1 MSQQSGTI
9 GMSPKRFS
17 DDKDLFIAKMK
28 KDGVIK
34 AAIFS
39 LMVGIGR
46 GQPSKMTLGG
56 YDMNQYAIPG

>member
-1 MSQQSGTI
+1 
-9 GMSPKRFS
+9 MSPKRFS

-34 AAIFS
+34 EAIFS

-46 GQPSKMTLGG
+46 DQPSKMTLGG
-56 YDMNQYAIPG
+56 YDMN